1 MRIELSS
8 QAEKQLRKLKP
19 NRELYH
25 RLQAALDEIASEP
38 DLGKLLGGGFQGV
51 RSLRI
56 GDWRIL
62 YEVYRGQMRILVVRI
77 AHRREVYR

>member
-8 QAEKQLRKLKP
+8 QAEKQLRKQKS
-19 NRELYH
+19 NRELYR
-25 RLQAALDEIASEP
+25 RLNIALDEIAANP
-38 DLGKLLGGGFQGV
+38 LIGKLLDGDFKDARAWRV
-51 RSLRI
+51 

-62 YEVYRGQMRILVVRI
+62 YEVYRRQLRILVIRI